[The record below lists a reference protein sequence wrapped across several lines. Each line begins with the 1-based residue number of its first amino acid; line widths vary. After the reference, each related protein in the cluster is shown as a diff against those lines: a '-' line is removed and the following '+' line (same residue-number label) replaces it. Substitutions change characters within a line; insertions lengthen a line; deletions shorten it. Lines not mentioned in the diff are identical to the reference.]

1 MRFLHK
7 NLNAKTKIAK
17 NSLRIF
23 FASLTISDL
32 GSRNFDPTYA
42 VRTKIFAGII
52 FDDESAGNFFFRNS
66 NFLVILGISVDTN
79 HSRFIK
85 DRKRYVGALK
95 IPAFLSPCFSSKITK
110 KHDVSL
116 DFDVSS
122 DTQPLFFNLIF
133 SHQ

>member
-1 MRFLHK
+1 MQKQKFQKIPSGFFLP
-7 NLNAKTKIAK
+7 LLQFQTWGAVT
-17 NSLRIF
+17 S
-23 FASLTISDL
+23 
-32 GSRNFDPTYA
+32 TYA

-52 FDDESAGNFFFRNS
+52 FDDESAGKFFFRNS

-110 KHDVSL
+110 KHDVFL